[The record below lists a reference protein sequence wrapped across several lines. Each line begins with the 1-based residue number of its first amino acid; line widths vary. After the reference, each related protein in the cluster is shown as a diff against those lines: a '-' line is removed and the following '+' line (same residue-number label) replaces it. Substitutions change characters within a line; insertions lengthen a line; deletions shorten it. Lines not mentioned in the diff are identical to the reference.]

1 MTPPILLIDDDAMV
15 RMAISRVLE
24 MAGFG
29 VAVAEDG
36 FKGLKLLRAIEPKL
50 VITDIIMPEKEGI
63 ETIIEMRA
71 IRPDLKIIAISGG
84 ARLGN
89 VTPVNFLEVARSLGA
104 DDVIAKPFEP
114 EELIAK
120 VRKQL
125 GEA

>member
-15 RMAISRVLE
+15 RVAISRVLE
-24 MAGFG
+24 TAGFA

-36 FKGLKLLRAIEPKL
+36 RQGLKLLHSLEPRL

-84 ARLGN
+84 ARFGN
-89 VTPVNFLEVARSLGA
+89 VTPLNFLGVARSLGA

-114 EELIAK
+114 EELITK
-120 VRKQL
+120 VRQQL
-125 GEA
+125 DAV

>member
-50 VITDIIMPEKEGI
+50 VITDIVMPEKEGI

-104 DDVIAKPFEP
+104 DDVIAKPFEL

>member
-36 FKGLKLLRAIEPKL
+36 FKGLKLLHAIEPKL
-50 VITDIIMPEKEGI
+50 VITDIVMPEKEGI

-84 ARLGN
+84 ARLGSI
-89 VTPVNFLEVARSLGA
+89 TPVNFLEVARSLGA